1 MKKLLTLALLASTL
15 TADVDFCQQHKN
27 TLLNL
32 LGQVDNHI
40 NNNRVIST
48 CNTLDQAEY
57 FNHRLIVQCNDQVAK
72 LQTKRHI
79 ESMKQFYCKGIK

>member
-1 MKKLLTLALLASTL
+1 MKKLLFVVLLATSL
-15 TADVDFCQQHKN
+15 SADVDFCQQHKN

-32 LGQVDNHI
+32 LDQIDDHI
-40 NNNRVIST
+40 NGNRVIST

-72 LQTKRHI
+72 QQTKRHI
-79 ESMKQFYCKGIK
+79 DSMKKFYCKGIK